1 MSKSGSSQ
9 TSTTSIDP
17 QIKAAYLQNLQQAQG
32 VASALPVREF
42 ADFNPVYRA
51 GEQQLVN
58 TGLAGR
64 GIDTTNI
71 AAEYA
76 NQAAQFQPYYTG
88 GVNAGMSNQFGAV
101 GYTPTAAT
109 AAQAQMSNIS
119 NYMNPYISNVIGGYD
134 ATTGKSTGVLG
145 DIESARQA
153 AVQQLGEAA
162 TRAKAFGGTRQ
173 GVATAATNQAY
184 ADKVAQLSAQ
194 LRQQGFDTSAN
205 LMQQDL
211 NRTQQA
217 ALQSSQ
223 QGAGAAQFGA
233 GAINQAMMQNAAA
246 QNEMQR
252 YNASLAQQSDLAN
265 QQAYAAANAQ
275 RLAAAGQLGAFGQQ
289 QQNLGLTGAQAVM
302 GAGQAQ
308 QQFTQQQ
315 LDALR
320 GVGVEKLGI
329 AQSGLSA
336 SLPNLGGSTSQP
348 TYKNPL
354 ASALGAAG
362 YGYQLG
368 ALPGMAAIGG
378 PAGAGIGALLGL
390 LG

>member
-88 GVNAGMSNQFGAV
+88 GVNAGMSNQVGAV
-101 GYTPTAAT
+101 GYTPTAAS
-109 AAQAQMSNIS
+109 AAQAKMSDIS
-119 NYMNPYISNVIGGYD
+119 GYMNPYISDVIGGYN

-145 DIESARQA
+145 DIEAARQA
-153 AVQQLGEAA
+153 AVQQMGEAA

-184 ADKVAQLSAQ
+184 ADKAAQMSAQ

-217 ALQSSQ
+217 NLQTAA
-223 QGAGAAQFGA
+223 QGTGAAQFGA
-233 GAINQAMMQNAAA
+233 GAINAAMGGNAASQNAMA
-246 QNEMQR
+246 QF
-252 YNASLAQQSDLAN
+252 NAQLAQQSDLAN

-275 RLAAAGQLGAFGQQ
+275 RLGAAGQLGALGAQ
-289 QQNLGLTGAQAVM
+289 QQNLGLGGAQAVM
-302 GAGQAQ
+302 GVGSAQ

-320 GVGVEKLGI
+320 GIGVEKLGI

-336 SLPNLGGSTSQP
+336 SLPNLGQTATTP
-348 TYKNPL
+348 TTKNAL
-354 ASALGAAG
+354 SSALGGAG
-362 YGYQLG
+362 YGYQFG
-368 ALPGMAAIGG
+368 GLPGAGVGAI
-378 PAGAGIGALLGL
+378 LGL
-390 LG
+390 LGG

>member
-88 GVNAGMSNQFGAV
+88 NVNAGMSNQFGAV
-101 GYTPTAAT
+101 GYTPTAAS
-109 AAQAQMSNIS
+109 AAQAKMSDIS
-119 NYMNPYISNVIGGYD
+119 NYMNPYTNQVITNNL
-134 ATTGKSTGVLG
+134 A
-145 DIESARQA
+145 DIEGARQA
-153 AVQQLGEAA
+153 AVQQMGEAA
-162 TRAKAFGGTRQ
+162 TRAKAYGGSRQ
-173 GVATAATNQAY
+173 GVAEAATNKAY
-184 ADKVAQLSAQ
+184 ADKAAQMSAQ
-194 LRQQGFDTSAN
+194 LRMQGFDTSAN

-211 NRTQQA
+211 NRLQQA
-217 ALQSSQ
+217 NLQTAQ

-233 GAINQAMMQNAAA
+233 GAINAAMGGNAAA
-246 QNEMQR
+246 MNEMQR

-320 GVGVEKLGI
+320 GIGTEKLGI
-329 AQSGLSA
+329 SQGALSA
-336 SLPNLGGSTSQP
+336 QLPNMGGTSSQP
-348 TYKNPL
+348 TYRNDL
-354 ASALGAAG
+354 SSILGIA
-362 YGYQLG
+362 
-368 ALPGMAAIGG
+368 
-378 PAGAGIGALLGL
+378 GL
-390 LG
+390 LFGK

>member
-42 ADFNPVYRA
+42 AGFNPVYRA

-88 GVNAGMSNQFGAV
+88 NVNAGMSNQFGAV
-101 GYTPTAAT
+101 GYTPTDVT
-109 AAQAQMSNIS
+109 AAQSNMSNIGQ
-119 NYMNPYISNVIGGYD
+119 YMNPYSNQVITNNL
-134 ATTGKSTGVLG
+134 A
-145 DIESARQA
+145 DIEAARQS
-153 AVQQLGEAA
+153 AVQQMGEAA
-162 TRAKAFGGTRQ
+162 TRAKAYGGTRQ
-173 GVATAATNQAY
+173 GVAEAATNKAY
-184 ADKVAQLSAQ
+184 ADKAAQMSAQ

-211 NRTQQA
+211 ARQQQA
-217 ALQSSQ
+217 NLQTAQ
-223 QGAGAAQFGA
+223 QGTGAAQYGA
-233 GAINQAMMQNAAA
+233 GAINQAMMGNAAA

-252 YNASLAQQSDLAN
+252 YNATLAQQSDLAN

-289 QQNLGLTGAQAVM
+289 QQNLGMSGAQAVM
-302 GAGQAQ
+302 GVGSAQ
-308 QQFTQQQ
+308 QQMTQAQ

-320 GVGVEKLGI
+320 GIGLEKLGI
-329 AQSGLSA
+329 TQQAMSTA
-336 SLPNLGGSTSQP
+336 LPNAGGSTTSP

-354 ASALGAAG
+354 ASGLGGALGG
-362 YGYQLG
+362 FQLG
-368 ALPGMAAIGG
+368 SGIGAIGG
-378 PAGAGIGALLGL
+378 PVGAGIGALLGL
-390 LG
+390 LS

>member
-1 MSKSGSSQ
+1 MSKSGTSQ

-42 ADFNPVYRA
+42 ADFNPIYRA
-51 GEQQLVN
+51 GESQLVN
-58 TGLAGR
+58 TALAGR

-119 NYMNPYISNVIGGYD
+119 NYMNPYTNQVITNNL
-134 ATTGKSTGVLG
+134 A
-145 DIESARQA
+145 DIESARQT
-153 AVQQLGEAA
+153 AVQQMGEAA

-173 GVATAATNQAY
+173 GVAEAATNRAY
-184 ADKVAQLSAQ
+184 ADKAAQMSAQ

-211 NRTQQA
+211 NRMQQA
-217 ALQSSQ
+217 NLQTAQ
-223 QGAGAAQFGA
+223 QGTGAAQFGA
-233 GAINQAMMQNAAA
+233 GAINAAMGGNAAA
-246 QNEMQR
+246 MNEMQR

-275 RLAAAGQLGAFGQQ
+275 RLGAAGQLGALGQQ
-289 QQNLGLTGAQAVM
+289 QQNLGFTGGQAVM
-302 GAGQAQ
+302 GVGQAQ

-320 GVGVEKLGI
+320 GIGVEKLGI

-336 SLPNLGGSTSQP
+336 SLPNLGGTSSTP
-348 TYKNPL
+348 TSRNAL
-354 ASALGAAG
+354 SSALGGAG
-362 YGYQLG
+362 YGYQFG
-368 ALPGMAAIGG
+368 GLPGAAIGG
-378 PAGAGIGALLGL
+378 ILGL

>member
-1 MSKSGSSQ
+1 MSKSGGSQ
-9 TSTTSIDP
+9 TTTTTIDP
-17 QIKAAYLQNLQQAQG
+17 QLKEAYLQNLQQGRG
-32 VASALPVREF
+32 VAAALPVREF
-42 ADFNPVYRA
+42 ADFNPIYRA
-51 GEQQLVN
+51 GESQLVN
-58 TGLAGR
+58 TALAGR

-119 NYMNPYISNVIGGYD
+119 NYMNPYTSQVIGGYD
-134 ATTGKSTGVLG
+134 AATGKSTGVLG
-145 DIESARQA
+145 DIEAARQA
-153 AVQQLGEAA
+153 AVQQMGEAA

-173 GVATAATNQAY
+173 GVAEAATNRAY
-184 ADKVAQLSAQ
+184 ADKAAQMSAQ
-194 LRQQGFDTSAN
+194 LRQQGFDTSTN

-211 NRTQQA
+211 NRMQQA
-217 ALQSSQ
+217 NLQSSQ

-233 GAINQAMMQNAAA
+233 GAINAAMGGNAAA
-246 QNEMQR
+246 LNEMQR

-289 QQNLGLTGAQAVM
+289 QQNLGMTGAQAVM
-302 GAGQAQ
+302 GVGQAQ
-308 QQFTQQQ
+308 QQMTQQQ

-320 GVGVEKLGI
+320 GIGVEKLGI
-329 AQSGLSA
+329 AQGALSA
-336 SLPNLGGSTSQP
+336 QLPAMGGTSSQP
-348 TYKNPL
+348 TYRNDL
-354 ASALGAAG
+354 SSILGIA
-362 YGYQLG
+362 
-368 ALPGMAAIGG
+368 
-378 PAGAGIGALLGL
+378 GL
-390 LG
+390 LFGK